1 MTGTTRDIPY
11 LSGVEAVRM
20 LFSGGTM
27 VTQTISVFRHVGT
40 PRFVSLTEHLVA
52 DCCDIQP
59 VVRDHFHCRIHW
71 SLSKK
76 KWKDVTAGHESIGPN
91 LILLETEVKNYVAT
105 SGLI

>member
-1 MTGTTRDIPY
+1 M
-11 LSGVEAVRM
+11 SGVEAVRM
-20 LFSGGTM
+20 LFAGAAM
-27 VTQTISVFRHVGT
+27 DTQTVFRVRRVGT
-40 PRFVSLTEHLVA
+40 PRFPSLTEHRVA

-59 VVRDHFHCRIHW
+59 VVRDHFRCRIRW